1 MLQPCV
7 SGKHVTKVS
16 ILTPKAVTLS
26 CVALTFTPGGRSL
39 RASIKRSRRH
49 HVCAS
54 LTVSLHGTGG
64 CASCRDGL
72 LT

>member
-1 MLQPCV
+1 MSCETRDQSV
-7 SGKHVTKVS
+7 D
-16 ILTPKAVTLS
+16 LTPKAVTLS
-26 CVALTFTPGGRSL
+26 CVALTFTPGPGAKPG
-39 RASIKRSRRH
+39 ASKAQSRRH

>member
-1 MLQPCV
+1 MLHLCLPDTRDQSV
-7 SGKHVTKVS
+7 DFN
-16 ILTPKAVTLS
+16 PKGCYMVLCRVNVHTRGEA
-26 CVALTFTPGGRSL
+26 C
-39 RASIKRSRRH
+39 ASKAQGSRRH

>member
-1 MLQPCV
+1 MSCN
-7 SGKHVTKVS
+7 HVTKVS

-26 CVALTFTPGGRSL
+26 CVALTFTPGGEAC
-39 RASIKRSRRH
+39 ASIKWSRRH